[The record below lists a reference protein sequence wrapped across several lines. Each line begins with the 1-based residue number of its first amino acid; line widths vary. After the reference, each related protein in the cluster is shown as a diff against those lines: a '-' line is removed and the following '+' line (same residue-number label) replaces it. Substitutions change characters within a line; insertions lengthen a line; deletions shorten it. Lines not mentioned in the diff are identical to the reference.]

1 MNTIVAYPDNLS
13 FSNGKYHH
21 SSDNYKQTNTFSNL
35 NEFDALSQKDTLIY
49 LVPSSIIS
57 SYVFEN
63 NQNLSKQNNL
73 ANFISDIDSFIVD
86 DISKNEFF
94 IFNENSFVINKTLY
108 EELNTMLNILNC
120 KILVLPDYFL
130 NRQFGKDTITEFN
143 NKFLFSFK
151 NGTGSSIEHDSL
163 NQYIET
169 VKINYPDFDPI
180 IYCDSDVKD
189 LKTFKIRK
197 KFNISDFVKNK
208 NDKEPNLFKF
218 EVSIK
223 NMFNKLNFTR
233 MELYLCT
240 FLIFCSLSLPY
251 LFVSQNNK
259 QISIYESETF
269 NIFKAIDKNTNRVVT
284 PKIQID
290 QLINQI
296 SLTPLAEIDNPI
308 SNFTN
313 LNFLVSLGEN
323 YLKSVDIDFNSNE
336 AVLSLEGLPEI
347 QYRLIKNTVGS
358 LNVEII
364 GENVA
369 SNENLISGEIKIGSV
384 SYTHLTL
391 PTRS

>member
-1 MNTIVAYPDNLS
+1 MNTIVAYPDSLS

-21 SSDNYKQTNTFSNL
+21 SSDNYKQTNIFSNL
-35 NEFDALSQKDTLIY
+35 NEFDSLSQKDTFIY

-108 EELNTMLNILNC
+108 EELNTMLNRLNC
-120 KILVLPDYFL
+120 KVLVLPDYFL

-208 NDKEPNLFKF
+208 KDKEPNLLKF

-223 NMFNKLNFTR
+223 NIFNKLNFTR

-308 SNFTN
+308 SNFSN

-364 GENVA
+364 SENVA
-369 SNENLISGEIKIGSV
+369 SNENLISGEIKIGF
-384 SYTHLTL
+384 YNE
-391 PTRS
+391 

>member
-35 NEFDALSQKDTLIY
+35 NEFDSLSQKDTLIY

-108 EELNTMLNILNC
+108 EELNTMLNTLNC

-223 NMFNKLNFTR
+223 NIFNKLNFTR

-336 AVLSLEGLPEI
+336 ALLSLEGLPEI

-364 GENVA
+364 SENVA
-369 SNENLISGEIKIGSV
+369 SNENLISGEIKIGF
-384 SYTHLTL
+384 YNE
-391 PTRS
+391 

>member
-35 NEFDALSQKDTLIY
+35 NEFDSLSQKDTFIY

-108 EELNTMLNILNC
+108 EELNTMLNRLKC
-120 KILVLPDYFL
+120 KVLVLPDYFL

-208 NDKEPNLFKF
+208 KDKEPNLLKF

-223 NMFNKLNFTR
+223 NIFNKLNFTR

-308 SNFTN
+308 SNFSN
-313 LNFLVSLGEN
+313 LNFLFSLGEN

-347 QYRLIKNTVGS
+347 QYRLIKNTVGG
-358 LNVEII
+358 LNIEII
-364 GENVA
+364 SENVA
-369 SNENLISGEIKIGSV
+369 SNENLISGEIKIGF
-384 SYTHLTL
+384 YNE
-391 PTRS
+391 

>member
-1 MNTIVAYPDNLS
+1 MNTIVAYPDNFSL
-13 FSNGKYHH
+13 SNGKYHH

-35 NEFDALSQKDTLIY
+35 NEFDSLSQKDTFIY

-108 EELNTMLNILNC
+108 EELNTMLNRLNC
-120 KILVLPDYFL
+120 KVLVLPDYFL

-208 NDKEPNLFKF
+208 KDKEPNLLKF

-223 NMFNKLNFTR
+223 NIFNKLNFTR

-308 SNFTN
+308 SNFSN

-347 QYRLIKNTVGS
+347 QYRLIKNTVGG
-358 LNVEII
+358 LNIEII
-364 GENVA
+364 SENVA
-369 SNENLISGEIKIGSV
+369 SNENLISGEIKIGF
-384 SYTHLTL
+384 YNE
-391 PTRS
+391 

>member
-35 NEFDALSQKDTLIY
+35 NEFDSLSQKDTLIY

-108 EELNTMLNILNC
+108 EELNTMLNTLNC

-197 KFNISDFVKNK
+197 KFNISDFVKDK

-223 NMFNKLNFTR
+223 NIFNKLNFTR

-251 LFVSQNNK
+251 LLVSQNNK

-364 GENVA
+364 SENVA
-369 SNENLISGEIKIGSV
+369 SNENLISGEIKIGF
-384 SYTHLTL
+384 YNE
-391 PTRS
+391 

>member
-35 NEFDALSQKDTLIY
+35 NEFDSLSQKDTLIY

-63 NQNLSKQNNL
+63 NQKLSKQNNL

-108 EELNTMLNILNC
+108 EELNTMLNTLNC

-223 NMFNKLNFTR
+223 NIFNKLNFTR

-336 AVLSLEGLPEI
+336 AVLSLESLPEI

-364 GENVA
+364 SENLA
-369 SNENLISGEIKIGSV
+369 SNENLVSGEIKIGF
-384 SYTHLTL
+384 YNE
-391 PTRS
+391 

>member
-35 NEFDALSQKDTLIY
+35 NEFDSLSQKDTFIY

-86 DISKNEFF
+86 DISKNKFF

-108 EELNTMLNILNC
+108 EELNTMLNTLNC
-120 KILVLPDYFL
+120 KVLVLPDYFL
-130 NRQFGKDTITEFN
+130 NRQSGKDTITEFN

-223 NMFNKLNFTR
+223 NIFNKLNFTR

-364 GENVA
+364 SENVA
-369 SNENLISGEIKIGSV
+369 SNENLISGEIKIGF
-384 SYTHLTL
+384 YNE
-391 PTRS
+391 

>member
-21 SSDNYKQTNTFSNL
+21 STDNYKQTNTFSNL
-35 NEFDALSQKDTLIY
+35 NEFDSLSQKDTFIY

-108 EELNTMLNILNC
+108 EELNTMLNTLNC
-120 KILVLPDYFL
+120 KVLVLPDYFL
-130 NRQFGKDTITEFN
+130 NRQFEKDTITEFN

-169 VKINYPDFDPI
+169 VKINYPDFNPI

-223 NMFNKLNFTR
+223 NIFNKLNFTR

-308 SNFTN
+308 SNFSN

-364 GENVA
+364 SENVA
-369 SNENLISGEIKIGSV
+369 SNENLISGEIKIGF
-384 SYTHLTL
+384 YNE
-391 PTRS
+391 

>member
-35 NEFDALSQKDTLIY
+35 NEFDSLSQKDTLIY

-108 EELNTMLNILNC
+108 EELNTMLNTLNC
-120 KILVLPDYFL
+120 KVLVLPDYFL

-223 NMFNKLNFTR
+223 NIFNKLNFTR

-308 SNFTN
+308 SNFSN

-364 GENVA
+364 SENVA
-369 SNENLISGEIKIGSV
+369 SNENLISGEIKIGF
-384 SYTHLTL
+384 YNE
-391 PTRS
+391 

>member
-35 NEFDALSQKDTLIY
+35 NEFDSLSQKDTFIY

-108 EELNTMLNILNC
+108 EELNTMLNKLNC
-120 KILVLPDYFL
+120 KVLVLPDYFL

-197 KFNISDFVKNK
+197 KFNISDFVKDK

-223 NMFNKLNFTR
+223 NIFNKLNFTR

-290 QLINQI
+290 QLIDQI
-296 SLTPLAEIDNPI
+296 SLTPSVEIENSS

-364 GENVA
+364 SENVA
-369 SNENLISGEIKIGSV
+369 SNENLISGEIKIGF
-384 SYTHLTL
+384 YNE
-391 PTRS
+391 

>member
-35 NEFDALSQKDTLIY
+35 NEFDSLSQKDTLIY

-108 EELNTMLNILNC
+108 EELNTMLNTLNC

-223 NMFNKLNFTR
+223 NIFNKLNFTR

-296 SLTPLAEIDNPI
+296 YLTPLAEIDNPI
-308 SNFTN
+308 SNFSN

-364 GENVA
+364 SENVA
-369 SNENLISGEIKIGSV
+369 SNEDLISGEIKIGF
-384 SYTHLTL
+384 YNE
-391 PTRS
+391 

>member
-35 NEFDALSQKDTLIY
+35 NEFDSLSQKDTLIY

-108 EELNTMLNILNC
+108 EELNTMLNTLNC

-223 NMFNKLNFTR
+223 NIFNKLNFTR

-290 QLINQI
+290 QLLNQI
-296 SLTPLAEIDNPI
+296 SFTPSVERENSS

-313 LNFLVSLGEN
+313 LNFLVSLGED
-323 YLKSVDIDFNSNE
+323 YLKSADIDFNSNE

-364 GENVA
+364 SENVA
-369 SNENLISGEIKIGSV
+369 SNENLISGEIKIGF
-384 SYTHLTL
+384 YNE
-391 PTRS
+391 

>member
-108 EELNTMLNILNC
+108 EELNTMLNTLNC
-120 KILVLPDYFL
+120 KVLVLPDYFL

-223 NMFNKLNFTR
+223 NFFNKLNFTR

-308 SNFTN
+308 SNFSN

-364 GENVA
+364 SENVA
-369 SNENLISGEIKIGSV
+369 SNENLISGEIKIGF
-384 SYTHLTL
+384 YNE
-391 PTRS
+391 

>member
-35 NEFDALSQKDTLIY
+35 NEFDSLSQKDTFIY

-108 EELNTMLNILNC
+108 EELNTMLNTLNC
-120 KILVLPDYFL
+120 KVLVLPDYFL

-223 NMFNKLNFTR
+223 NIFNKLNFTR

-296 SLTPLAEIDNPI
+296 SLIPLAEIDNPT
-308 SNFTN
+308 SNFSN

-364 GENVA
+364 SENVA
-369 SNENLISGEIKIGSV
+369 SNENLISGEIKIGF
-384 SYTHLTL
+384 YNE
-391 PTRS
+391 

>member
-1 MNTIVAYPDNLS
+1 MNTIVAYPDSLS

-21 SSDNYKQTNTFSNL
+21 SSDNYKQTNIFSNL
-35 NEFDALSQKDTLIY
+35 NEFDSLSQKDTFIY

-108 EELNTMLNILNC
+108 EELNTMLNRLNC
-120 KILVLPDYFL
+120 KVLVLPDYFL

-208 NDKEPNLFKF
+208 KDKEPNLLKF

-223 NMFNKLNFTR
+223 NIFNKLNFTR

-296 SLTPLAEIDNPI
+296 SLIPLAEIDNPI
-308 SNFTN
+308 SNFSN

-369 SNENLISGEIKIGSV
+369 SNENLISGEIKIGF
-384 SYTHLTL
+384 YNE
-391 PTRS
+391 

>member
-1 MNTIVAYPDNLS
+1 MNTIVAYPDSLS

-35 NEFDALSQKDTLIY
+35 NEFDSLSQKDTFIY

-108 EELNTMLNILNC
+108 EELNTMLNKLNC
-120 KILVLPDYFL
+120 KVLVLPDYFL

-208 NDKEPNLFKF
+208 KDKEPNLLKF

-223 NMFNKLNFTR
+223 NIFNKLNFTR

-308 SNFTN
+308 SNFSN

-369 SNENLISGEIKIGSV
+369 SNENLISGEIKIGF
-384 SYTHLTL
+384 YNE
-391 PTRS
+391 

>member
-35 NEFDALSQKDTLIY
+35 NEFDSLSQKDTLIY

-108 EELNTMLNILNC
+108 EELNTMLNTLNC

-223 NMFNKLNFTR
+223 NIFNKLNFTR

-290 QLINQI
+290 QLIDQI
-296 SLTPLAEIDNPI
+296 SFTPSVERENSS

-336 AVLSLEGLPEI
+336 AVLFLEGLPEI

-364 GENVA
+364 SENLA
-369 SNENLISGEIKIGSV
+369 SNENLVSGEIKIGF
-384 SYTHLTL
+384 YNE
-391 PTRS
+391 

>member
-1 MNTIVAYPDNLS
+1 MNTIVAYPDSLS

-35 NEFDALSQKDTLIY
+35 NEFDSLSQKDTFIY

-108 EELNTMLNILNC
+108 EELNTMLNKLNC
-120 KILVLPDYFL
+120 KVLVLPDYFL

-208 NDKEPNLFKF
+208 KDKEPNLLKF

-223 NMFNKLNFTR
+223 NIFNKLNFTR

-296 SLTPLAEIDNPI
+296 SLIPLAEIDNPI
-308 SNFTN
+308 SNFSN

-369 SNENLISGEIKIGSV
+369 SNENLISGEIKIGF
-384 SYTHLTL
+384 YNE
-391 PTRS
+391 

>member
-35 NEFDALSQKDTLIY
+35 NEFDSLSQKDTLIY

-86 DISKNEFF
+86 DISKNKFF

-108 EELNTMLNILNC
+108 EELNTMLNTLNC

-130 NRQFGKDTITEFN
+130 NRQLGKDTITEFN

-223 NMFNKLNFTR
+223 NIFNKLNFTR

-364 GENVA
+364 SENVA
-369 SNENLISGEIKIGSV
+369 SNENLISGEIKIGF
-384 SYTHLTL
+384 YNE
-391 PTRS
+391 

>member
-35 NEFDALSQKDTLIY
+35 NEFDSLSQKDTLIY
-49 LVPSSIIS
+49 LVQSSIIS

-108 EELNTMLNILNC
+108 EELNTMLNTLNC

-180 IYCDSDVKD
+180 IYCDSDVKV
-189 LKTFKIRK
+189 LKAFKIRK

-223 NMFNKLNFTR
+223 NIFNKLNFTR

-323 YLKSVDIDFNSNE
+323 YLKSVDIDFNSND

-364 GENVA
+364 SEDVA
-369 SNENLISGEIKIGSV
+369 SNENLISGEIKIGF
-384 SYTHLTL
+384 YNE
-391 PTRS
+391 

>member
-35 NEFDALSQKDTLIY
+35 NEFDSLSQKDTLIY

-86 DISKNEFF
+86 DISKNKFF

-108 EELNTMLNILNC
+108 EELNTMLNTLNC

-223 NMFNKLNFTR
+223 NIFNKLNFTR

-364 GENVA
+364 SENVA
-369 SNENLISGEIKIGSV
+369 SNENLISGEIKIGF
-384 SYTHLTL
+384 YNE
-391 PTRS
+391 

>member
-35 NEFDALSQKDTLIY
+35 NEFDSLSQKDTLIY

-63 NQNLSKQNNL
+63 NQKLSKQNNL

-108 EELNTMLNILNC
+108 EELNTMLNTLNC

-223 NMFNKLNFTR
+223 NIFNKLNFTR

-290 QLINQI
+290 QLIDQI
-296 SLTPLAEIDNPI
+296 SLTPSVEIENSS

-364 GENVA
+364 SENLA
-369 SNENLISGEIKIGSV
+369 SNENLVSGEIKIGF
-384 SYTHLTL
+384 YNE
-391 PTRS
+391 

>member
-35 NEFDALSQKDTLIY
+35 NEFDSLSQKDTLIY

-94 IFNENSFVINKTLY
+94 IFNENSFVINKILY
-108 EELNTMLNILNC
+108 EELNTMLNTLNC

-223 NMFNKLNFTR
+223 NIFNKLNFTR

-308 SNFTN
+308 SNFSN

-358 LNVEII
+358 LNVAII
-364 GENVA
+364 SENVA
-369 SNENLISGEIKIGSV
+369 SNENLISGEIKIGF
-384 SYTHLTL
+384 YNE
-391 PTRS
+391 

>member
-35 NEFDALSQKDTLIY
+35 NEFDSLSQKDTLIY

-108 EELNTMLNILNC
+108 EELNTMLNTLNC
-120 KILVLPDYFL
+120 KVLVLPDYFL

-223 NMFNKLNFTR
+223 NIFNKLNFTR

-296 SLTPLAEIDNPI
+296 SFTPSVERENSS

-364 GENVA
+364 SENVA
-369 SNENLISGEIKIGSV
+369 SNENLISGEIKIGF
-384 SYTHLTL
+384 YNE
-391 PTRS
+391 

>member
-1 MNTIVAYPDNLS
+1 MNTIVAYPDSLS

-35 NEFDALSQKDTLIY
+35 NEFDSLSQKDTFIY

-94 IFNENSFVINKTLY
+94 IFNENSFVVNKTLY
-108 EELNTMLNILNC
+108 EELNTMLNKLNC
-120 KILVLPDYFL
+120 KVLVLPDYFL

-208 NDKEPNLFKF
+208 KDKEPNLFKF

-223 NMFNKLNFTR
+223 NIFNKLNFTR

-296 SLTPLAEIDNPI
+296 SLIPSAEIDNPI
-308 SNFTN
+308 SNFSN

-369 SNENLISGEIKIGSV
+369 SNENLISGEIKIGF
-384 SYTHLTL
+384 YNE
-391 PTRS
+391 

>member
-35 NEFDALSQKDTLIY
+35 NEFDSLSQKDTFIY

-108 EELNTMLNILNC
+108 EELNTMLNKLNC
-120 KILVLPDYFL
+120 KVLVLPDYFL

-223 NMFNKLNFTR
+223 NIFNKLNFTR

-308 SNFTN
+308 SNFSN

-364 GENVA
+364 SENVA
-369 SNENLISGEIKIGSV
+369 SNENLISGEIKIGF
-384 SYTHLTL
+384 YNE
-391 PTRS
+391 

>member
-21 SSDNYKQTNTFSNL
+21 SSDNYKQTNIFSNL
-35 NEFDALSQKDTLIY
+35 NEFDSLSQKDTFIY

-94 IFNENSFVINKTLY
+94 IFNENSFVVNKTLY
-108 EELNTMLNILNC
+108 EELNTMLNKLNC
-120 KILVLPDYFL
+120 KVLVLPDYFL

-223 NMFNKLNFTR
+223 NIFNKLNFTR

-308 SNFTN
+308 SNFSN

-369 SNENLISGEIKIGSV
+369 SNENLISGEIKIGF
-384 SYTHLTL
+384 YNE
-391 PTRS
+391 

>member
-35 NEFDALSQKDTLIY
+35 NEFDSLSQKDTFIY

-108 EELNTMLNILNC
+108 EELNTMLNKLNC
-120 KILVLPDYFL
+120 KVLVLPDYFL

-208 NDKEPNLFKF
+208 KDKEPNLLKF

-223 NMFNKLNFTR
+223 NIFNKLNFTR

-296 SLTPLAEIDNPI
+296 SLIPLAEIDNPI
-308 SNFTN
+308 SNFSN

-347 QYRLIKNTVGS
+347 QYRLIKNTVGG
-358 LNVEII
+358 LNIEII
-364 GENVA
+364 SENVA
-369 SNENLISGEIKIGSV
+369 SNENLISGEIKIGF
-384 SYTHLTL
+384 YNE
-391 PTRS
+391 

>member
-35 NEFDALSQKDTLIY
+35 NEFDSLSQKDTLIY

-108 EELNTMLNILNC
+108 EELNTMLNTLNC

-223 NMFNKLNFTR
+223 NIFNKLNFTR

-364 GENVA
+364 SENVA
-369 SNENLISGEIKIGSV
+369 SNENLISGEIKIGF
-384 SYTHLTL
+384 LQ
-391 PTRS
+391 

>member
-35 NEFDALSQKDTLIY
+35 NEFDSLSQKDTLIY

-108 EELNTMLNILNC
+108 EELNTMLNTLNC

-197 KFNISDFVKNK
+197 KFNIFDFVKNK

-223 NMFNKLNFTR
+223 NIFNKLNFTR

-269 NIFKAIDKNTNRVVT
+269 NIFKAIDKNTNRVVA

-364 GENVA
+364 SENVA
-369 SNENLISGEIKIGSV
+369 SNENLISGEIKIGF
-384 SYTHLTL
+384 YNE
-391 PTRS
+391 

>member
-35 NEFDALSQKDTLIY
+35 NEFDSLSQKDTFIY

-108 EELNTMLNILNC
+108 EELNTMLNTLNC
-120 KILVLPDYFL
+120 KVLVLPDYFL
-130 NRQFGKDTITEFN
+130 NRQFEKDTITEFN

-223 NMFNKLNFTR
+223 NIFNKLNFTR

-290 QLINQI
+290 QLIDQI
-296 SLTPLAEIDNPI
+296 SLTPSVEIENSS

-336 AVLSLEGLPEI
+336 AVLFLEGLPEI

-364 GENVA
+364 SENLA
-369 SNENLISGEIKIGSV
+369 SNENLVSGEIKIGF
-384 SYTHLTL
+384 YNE
-391 PTRS
+391 

>member
-35 NEFDALSQKDTLIY
+35 NEFDSLSQKDTLIY

-73 ANFISDIDSFIVD
+73 ANFISGIDSFIVD

-108 EELNTMLNILNC
+108 EELNTMLNTLNC

-223 NMFNKLNFTR
+223 NIFNKLNFTR

-364 GENVA
+364 SENVA
-369 SNENLISGEIKIGSV
+369 PNENLISGEIKIGF
-384 SYTHLTL
+384 YNE
-391 PTRS
+391 

>member
-35 NEFDALSQKDTLIY
+35 NEFDSLSQKDTFIY

-108 EELNTMLNILNC
+108 EELNTMLNTLNC
-120 KILVLPDYFL
+120 KVLVLPDYFL

-223 NMFNKLNFTR
+223 NIFNKLNFTR

-296 SLTPLAEIDNPI
+296 SLIPSAEIDNPI
-308 SNFTN
+308 SNFSN

-364 GENVA
+364 SENVA
-369 SNENLISGEIKIGSV
+369 SNENLISGEIKIGF
-384 SYTHLTL
+384 YNE
-391 PTRS
+391 

>member
-35 NEFDALSQKDTLIY
+35 NEFDSLSQKDTLIY

-108 EELNTMLNILNC
+108 EELNTMLNTLNC

-180 IYCDSDVKD
+180 VYCDSDVKD

-223 NMFNKLNFTR
+223 NIFNKLNFTR

-336 AVLSLEGLPEI
+336 AVLFLEGLPEI

-364 GENVA
+364 SENLA
-369 SNENLISGEIKIGSV
+369 SNENLVSGEIKIGF
-384 SYTHLTL
+384 YNE
-391 PTRS
+391 

>member
-1 MNTIVAYPDNLS
+1 MNTIVAYPDSFS

-35 NEFDALSQKDTLIY
+35 NEFDSLSQKDTFIY

-108 EELNTMLNILNC
+108 EELNTMLNTLNC
-120 KILVLPDYFL
+120 KVLVLPDYFL

-208 NDKEPNLFKF
+208 KDKEPNLLKF

-223 NMFNKLNFTR
+223 NIFNKLNFTR

-308 SNFTN
+308 SNFSN

-369 SNENLISGEIKIGSV
+369 SNENLISGEIKIGF
-384 SYTHLTL
+384 YNE
-391 PTRS
+391 

>member
-35 NEFDALSQKDTLIY
+35 NEFDSLSQKDTLIY

-108 EELNTMLNILNC
+108 EELNTMLNTLNC

-208 NDKEPNLFKF
+208 NNKEPNLFKF

-223 NMFNKLNFTR
+223 NIFNKLNFTR

-336 AVLSLEGLPEI
+336 AVLFLEGLPEI

-364 GENVA
+364 SENLA
-369 SNENLISGEIKIGSV
+369 SNENLVSGEIKIGF
-384 SYTHLTL
+384 YNE
-391 PTRS
+391 

>member
-1 MNTIVAYPDNLS
+1 MNTIVAYPDSLS

-35 NEFDALSQKDTLIY
+35 NEFDSLSQKDTFIY

-94 IFNENSFVINKTLY
+94 IFNENSFVVNKTLY
-108 EELNTMLNILNC
+108 EELNTMLNKLNC
-120 KILVLPDYFL
+120 KVLVLPDYFL

-208 NDKEPNLFKF
+208 KDKEPNLLKF

-223 NMFNKLNFTR
+223 NIFNKLNFTR

-308 SNFTN
+308 SNFSN

-364 GENVA
+364 SENVA
-369 SNENLISGEIKIGSV
+369 SNENLISGEIKIGF
-384 SYTHLTL
+384 YNE
-391 PTRS
+391 